1 MDSVSI
7 CIYNSFKRV
16 IDTEEYIKKNY
27 TTDFFEWLSR
37 LFGPA
42 FGAGPTAWQLK
53 ANGLGKA
60 VGAPKRT
67 LRVRIAAHTAL
78 NFKLR
83 AKAACCGTLYG
94 PRVIINRNH
103 ETVAVDVEPIWTQA
117 IVYFN
122 DLTAVEFHVRD
133 DIAEA
138 VVLHVLKELLGSEA
152 KFNHGLH
159 LVAPALR
166 ADAFLGM
173 GFPGFP
179 DKAIHE
185 AVAFINE
192 IIDAADGR

>member
-37 LFGPA
+37 LFGP
-42 FGAGPTAWQLK
+42 
-53 ANGLGKA
+53 A

-122 DLTAVEFHVRD
+122 DLAAVEFHVRD

-152 KFNHGLH
+152 KFHHGLH

>member
-1 MDSVSI
+1 M
-7 CIYNSFKRV
+7 
-16 IDTEEYIKKNY
+16 TEV
-27 TTDFFEWLSR
+27 TQHSR
-37 LFGPA
+37 LP
-42 FGAGPTAWQLK
+42 
-53 ANGLGKA
+53 

-152 KFNHGLH
+152 KFHHGLH

-179 DKAIHE
+179 DKAVHKAMSVIDE
-185 AVAFINE
+185 V
-192 IIDAADGR
+192 IDAADWRRNQPGTPIFRIGRPGPGEPFWLPFAGKPIAIV